1 MRLKRKDFLK
11 GSLTAIF
18 VWYRLNSCSW
28 ILNAAIEYRRTF
40 WPPIY
45 LALNAFVVRMT
56 WTSQQSDGAQALV
69 VRANLRLFRS
79 ELSTLH
85 ICKGSSH
92 KDGSCDHVGLHQT
105 IMSCRHL
112 LLFSENLDQDGG
124 LGLVVVVHLDL
135 LSHPPP
141 PHHHRCALLLLC
153 GQGGPITVKVSPHS
167 LPCR

>member
-85 ICKGSSH
+85 MKRTKPQGWQLWSRWPPSH
-92 KDGSCDHVGLHQT
+92 DHV
-105 IMSCRHL
+105 
-112 LLFSENLDQDGG
+112 
-124 LGLVVVVHLDL
+124 
-135 LSHPPP
+135 LSPSFIIFRESWPGWRPRPCGRWSPRPPS
-141 PHHHRCALLLLC
+141 
-153 GQGGPITVKVSPHS
+153 SPSSSSSPS
-167 LPCR
+167 LRSPTTMWSRWADYCESIS